1 MTDKF
6 ASAAQLMSQVL
17 GADGYPF
24 AVIDH
29 PISSA
34 TAAELSQQARRA
46 AAACATILTKPL
58 ADGRS

>member
-24 AVIDH
+24 AAIDH

-34 TAAELSQQARRA
+34 TAAELAHQAQQA
-46 AAACATILTKPL
+46 AAACANILTTN
-58 ADGRS
+58 D

>member
-6 ASAAQLMSQVL
+6 ASAALLMSRVL

-24 AVIDH
+24 AVIKH

-34 TAAELSQQARRA
+34 TATELTQQAHQA
-46 AAACATILTKPL
+46 ATTCAQILTTN
-58 ADGRS
+58 D